1 MAYHERGEG
10 RPILFFHDGITSEW
24 IKEVFGCEFKRGDKY
39 SRSSFS
45 STNQAIWEVLMAP
58 SR

>member
-1 MAYHERGEG
+1 MAYHERGEEK
-10 RPILFFHDGITSEW
+10 PILFLHGNPTGEW
-24 IKEVFGCEFKRGDKY
+24 IKEVFGGESKGGDKY

-45 STNQAIWEVLMAP
+45 STNPAIWEVLMAP